1 MKRETERQRMS
12 LYRSRNGMILGVC
25 KGLAEY
31 FDFPVF
37 WKRVIAVV
45 LLFVSGIWPLVIV
58 YFAAALLMKPE
69 PILPLETE
77 DEQEFYN
84 SYASSRRMAL
94 HRLKRTY
101 DNLDRRIRRME
112 DIVTNREYDWERRLH
127 QNSGQ

>member
-12 LYRSRNGMILGVC
+12 LYRSRTGMILGVC
-25 KGLAEY
+25 KGLAEL
-31 FDFPVF
+31 FDFSVF
-37 WKRVIAVV
+37 WTRVIAVM
-45 LLFVSGIWPLVIV
+45 LLLLSGVWPIGILYIV
-58 YFAAALLMKPE
+58 AALLMKPE
-69 PILPLETE
+69 PIMSLETE

-84 SYASSRRMAL
+84 SYATSRRMAL

-101 DNLDRRIRRME
+101 DNLDRRICRME